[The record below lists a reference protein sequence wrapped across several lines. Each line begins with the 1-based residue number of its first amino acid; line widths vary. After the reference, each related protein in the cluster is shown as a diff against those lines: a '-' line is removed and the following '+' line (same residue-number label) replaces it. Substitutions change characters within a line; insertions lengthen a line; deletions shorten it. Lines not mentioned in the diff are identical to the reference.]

1 MSSRYR
7 TTRTSARPPRIDN
20 VPAVAVM
27 ISGSGTLLQSLIDA
41 ERDYDICVVVAD
53 RPADGLARAQRAGIP
68 TAVVALRDY
77 PDRDAWSKAL
87 ADVVEQHHPDWV
99 VSAGFMRILGA
110 GFLDRFPQRVIN
122 SHPAL
127 LPAFPG
133 AHAVPDALAYGV
145 KVTGCTIH
153 LVDAGIDTGPIIAQ
167 EAVPVAPDDD
177 DESLHERIKEVE
189 WRLLP
194 QVVQHLVTHGGTVH
208 GRKVDL

>member
-1 MSSRYR
+1 MRMS
-7 TTRTSARPPRIDN
+7 APHPRIDN

-27 ISGSGTLLQSLIDA
+27 ISGSGTLLQSLIDS
-41 ERDYDICVVVAD
+41 ERDYDICLVVAD
-53 RPADGLARAQRAGIP
+53 RDADGLQRAQRAGIP
-68 TAVVALRDY
+68 TAIVAPGDH
-77 PDRDAWSKAL
+77 PDRDAWSEAL
-87 ADVVEQHHPDWV
+87 ADVVAQPNPDWV
-99 VSAGFMRILGA
+99 VSAGFMRILSA
-110 GFLDRFPQRVIN
+110 SFLERFPQRVIN

-153 LVDAGIDTGPIIAQ
+153 LVDAGVDTGPIIAQ

-177 DESLHERIKEVE
+177 HESLHERIKAVE

-194 QVVQHLVTHGGTVH
+194 QIVQHLVTHGCTVH